1 MIGQG
6 YGGGGDHGENCKL
19 DQNFPCFDSQSYEQ
33 FKGYIFVKD
42 QFGYISDIWAKQDKV
57 CDVDRLGGFQN
68 AYQQEKDALLTSKG
82 TNS

>member
-6 YGGGGDHGENCKL
+6 YGGRGDHGENCKL

-42 QFGYISDIWAKQDKV
+42 QFGYISDI
-57 CDVDRLGGFQN
+57 
-68 AYQQEKDALLTSKG
+68 
-82 TNS
+82 